1 VEEVGSERTEGM
13 EVSSKGEPACS
24 LLFEEASQ
32 ALTGQG
38 EAPGADFWKD
48 LHLEEVVAALVARR
62 GQYNLEQ
69 LFRTPL
75 VDPAVVRYRQEVARD
90 LEDPATAACTRAF
103 AEGMERARSFL
114 RGMGQIHEDFGGGHY
129 QQAWFLDAAEN
140 YWSAVSRLHDSLAS
154 LAVRSRALLCFR
166 EYLSRYVRSERFVSM
181 GTEVRGLRGD
191 LAAIR
196 YALFIKGPRVTV
208 ASYEGWPDYSTEI
221 EQTFSRFRQG
231 EVKDFLADFRDQR
244 DANHVQAQVLER
256 LARQHPA
263 PFARLAAFYAGRDGL
278 LDPTVV
284 AFDRQAQFYLSYL
297 EFAGRL
303 EQVGLP
309 FCYPEICETEMGD
322 SRRETYVEDSFDVA
336 LAARLA
342 AEGTA
347 AVTND
352 IALCGPERILVVT
365 GPNSGGKTTF
375 ARMFGQLHFLAS
387 LGLPVPG
394 RTARLSLPDRIFTH
408 FEREERLET
417 LHGKLEDELIRTRD
431 ILGQATNKSVIVM
444 NESFASTTL
453 ADSRFI
459 GTRILK
465 KVTSVGALCVYV
477 TFVDELASLNQAT
490 VSMVAEVVPEDPEV
504 RTFKL
509 TRRRADGRAYAKAL
523 AKKHGLT
530 YTRLVAEVGS

>member
-1 VEEVGSERTEGM
+1 M
-13 EVSSKGEPACS
+13 EVSQQGRLTCS
-24 LLFEEASQ
+24 LLFEDPSQ
-32 ALTGQG
+32 KVAGQG
-38 EAPGADFWKD
+38 TAPGADFWKD
-48 LHLEEVVAALVARR
+48 LHLEEVMVAMVARR

-69 LFRTPL
+69 WFRTPL
-75 VDPAVVRYRQEVARD
+75 VDPAVARYRQEVALD
-90 LEDPATAACTRAF
+90 LEGPAAECTRVF
-103 AEGMERARSFL
+103 AEGMERTRSFL

-129 QQAWFLDAAEN
+129 KQAWFLDAAES
-140 YWSAVSRLHDSLAS
+140 YWSAVSRLHDGLAPLSLQ
-154 LAVRSRALLCFR
+154 SRALLRFR
-166 EYLSRYVRSERFVSM
+166 EHLSRYVRSEHFVSM
-181 GTEVRGLRGD
+181 GTEVRGLRED
-191 LAAIR
+191 LAAVR

-208 ASYEGWPDYSTEI
+208 ANYEGWPDYSTEI

-231 EVKDFLADFRDQR
+231 EVKDFLAEFRYQR

-256 LARQHPA
+256 LARHHPG
-263 PFARLAAFYAGRDGL
+263 PFGRLVAFYAGREGL
-278 LDPTVV
+278 LDPTIV
-284 AFDRQAQFYLSYL
+284 AFDREAQFYLSYL

-303 EQVGLP
+303 EQVGLS
-309 FCYPEICETEMGD
+309 FCYPEICEAGMSGD
-322 SRRETYVEDSFDVA
+322 GRRKTYVEGAFDIA

-352 IALCGPERILVVT
+352 FALSGLERILVVT

-394 RTARLSLPDRIFTH
+394 RSARLSLPDRIFTH

-417 LHGKLEDELIRTRD
+417 LHGKLEDELIRTRA
-431 ILGQATNKSVIVM
+431 ILGNATNKSVIVM

-459 GTRILK
+459 GSRVLE
-465 KVTSVGALCVYV
+465 KVTAHGALCVYV
-477 TFVDELASLNQAT
+477 TFVDELASLNDAT

-504 RTFKL
+504 RTFKVA
-509 TRRRADGRAYAKAL
+509 RRPANGRAYAKAL

-530 YTRLVAEVGS
+530 YARLAAEVAS

>member
-1 VEEVGSERTEGM
+1 M
-13 EVSSKGEPACS
+13 
-24 LLFEEASQ
+24 
-32 ALTGQG
+32 
-38 EAPGADFWKD
+38 
-48 LHLEEVVAALVARR
+48 
-62 GQYNLEQ
+62 
-69 LFRTPL
+69 
-75 VDPAVVRYRQEVARD
+75 
-90 LEDPATAACTRAF
+90 
-103 AEGMERARSFL
+103 
-114 RGMGQIHEDFGGGHY
+114 
-129 QQAWFLDAAEN
+129 
-140 YWSAVSRLHDSLAS
+140 
-154 LAVRSRALLCFR
+154 
-166 EYLSRYVRSERFVSM
+166 
-181 GTEVRGLRGD
+181 
-191 LAAIR
+191 
-196 YALFIKGPRVTV
+196 
-208 ASYEGWPDYSTEI
+208 
-221 EQTFSRFRQG
+221 
-231 EVKDFLADFRDQR
+231 
-244 DANHVQAQVLER
+244 
-256 LARQHPA
+256 
-263 PFARLAAFYAGRDGL
+263 
-278 LDPTVV
+278 
-284 AFDRQAQFYLSYL
+284 
-297 EFAGRL
+297 
-303 EQVGLP
+303 
-309 FCYPEICETEMGD
+309 
-322 SRRETYVEDSFDVA
+322 
-336 LAARLA
+336 

-352 IALCGPERILVVT
+352 IALSGPERILVVT

-477 TFVDELASLNQAT
+477 TFVDELASLSQAT

-504 RTFKL
+504 RTFKV